1 MGHVALPG
9 LGRAE
14 ISAVPGGGAL
24 NQIVLEGSGGT
35 LTVLDEGAAAVG
47 AGAEAGGSWPTSGD
61 FGAAGVVVVF
71 FVFFDGAF
79 ATCTFFRQAL
89 RWELLLILLQEA
101 VVAVFGLAV
110 GAVGVVVGAGM
121 VSSCAK
127 DGAAKATAA
136 RAAMLAIKRRMKFS
150 RAACGEGTGAA
161 SLYLQNAM

>member
-14 ISAVPGGGAL
+14 ISAVPGDGAL

-35 LTVLDEGAAAVG
+35 LTGPDEGAAAVG

-89 RWELLLILLQEA
+89 RCELLLILLQEA
-101 VVAVFGLAV
+101 VVGAFGLAV
-110 GAVGVVVGAGM
+110 GVGVGI

-136 RAAMLAIKRRMKFS
+136 RAAMLAIKRRIVFS
-150 RAACGEGTGAA
+150 RAAGE
-161 SLYLQNAM
+161 